1 VFYSVLL
8 EFLWYLLNHLI
19 VLLGLLKRNLV
30 CMNHIVL
37 FVVVV
42 VIVLALVLH
51 RQALAQV
58 QLSYNLVQAYQGL
71 YFLPD

>member
-1 VFYSVLL
+1 
-8 EFLWYLLNHLI
+8 
-19 VLLGLLKRNLV
+19 
-30 CMNHIVL
+30 MNHIVL

-42 VIVLALVLH
+42 VVVVVIVLALVIH

-58 QLSYNLVQAYQGL
+58 QLSYNLVQTYQGL

>member
-1 VFYSVLL
+1 
-8 EFLWYLLNHLI
+8 
-19 VLLGLLKRNLV
+19 
-30 CMNHIVL
+30 MNHIVL